1 LTVAASLAHSED
13 SRNWIV
19 TDSGCKAFAPHP
31 VEDLKLSWTGTC
43 AGGYAQGEGTL
54 TWNNGDVQQ
63 GMLRAGRLEGV
74 LKEHWSN
81 GNSYE
86 GEVHAGVVTG
96 RGKYY
101 WANGDW
107 YEGEFKDGHR
117 DGMGVLYF
125 ANGNR
130 YEGEFKGSHQEGLGT
145 LFQIN
150 GARFEGDFKA
160 DRPDGQA
167 LVTYPNGDRYQGVYV
182 DGHVDGRGIYTKANG
197 ERDVAFFKEH
207 HGELALVS
215 RIGPAQYE
223 KCQDFCSEGVLA
235 CGGIFGTMGA
245 INPPGQTVPGIDR
258 YGQCTAE
265 ISQCVTS
272 CKHYNPTVDAKGII
286 EIQPLQP
293 PGDPQAPDAKTSQAG
308 NVAPDFGT
316 EQAAA
321 TAALQAR
328 LAQQQQQLAALR
340 QQVAERHGAV
350 LAMASTTAA
359 TSAAKCRG
367 NSQRK

>member
-1 LTVAASLAHSED
+1 
-13 SRNWIV
+13 
-19 TDSGCKAFAPHP
+19 
-31 VEDLKLSWTGTC
+31 
-43 AGGYAQGEGTL
+43 
-54 TWNNGDVQQ
+54 
-63 GMLRAGRLEGV
+63 
-74 LKEHWSN
+74 
-81 GNSYE
+81 
-86 GEVHAGVVTG
+86 VHAGVVTG

-117 DGMGVLYF
+117 DGMGTQYFGCSGRYQGSFRNGTMDGTGTFYLANGNRYEGDVHNGAMDGIGTFYLAGGNRYEGTVHNGAVDGMGVLYF

-328 LAQQQQQLAALR
+328 LAQQQQQLGALR